1 MKRNEERVFATESKI
16 VEGVEYVRIAARAL
30 AIELVSAVAVVYAL
44 DRASRRVIE
53 STTEAGV
60 E

>member
-1 MKRNEERVFATESKI
+1 LKRNEERVFATESKI